1 MRTMRTI
8 KRGDDMPM
16 FGKVM
21 RVKKHVYQVV
31 IKFVKSHRVY
41 HAENVHAA
49 NPKLV
54 KQFFEREYP
63 TLTWGKPKAPRPPRI
78 KKEKVHAVKQAAK
91 ARHDAGKK
99 KVLRRG
105 KKTVRRKIQATV
117 HNE

>member
-1 MRTMRTI
+1 MRTIRTI
-8 KRGDDMPM
+8 KRADDMPM

-41 HAENVHAA
+41 HAENVCAA

-63 TLTWGKPKAPRPPRI
+63 TLTWGKPKVPKVKKPRKPRANP
-78 KKEKVHAVKQAAK
+78 KGMK
-91 ARHDAGKK
+91 
-99 KVLRRG
+99 
-105 KKTVRRKIQATV
+105 
-117 HNE
+117 